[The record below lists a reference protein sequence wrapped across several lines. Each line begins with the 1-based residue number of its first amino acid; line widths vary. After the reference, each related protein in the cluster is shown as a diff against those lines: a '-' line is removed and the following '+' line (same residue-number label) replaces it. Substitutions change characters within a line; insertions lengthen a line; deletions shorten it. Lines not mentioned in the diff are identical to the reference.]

1 MRYKKKLHHFAV
13 DRLSWVD
20 EHFAMVAEQ
29 IDISQLDI
37 SQRLQLMERL
47 WCSMSGELEK
57 QGPPAWH
64 DEELASR
71 SGEWVM
77 RESVSEDWQRAR
89 EELKRLHA

>member
-1 MRYKKKLHHFAV
+1 MRYVKKRRHFAI
-13 DRLSWVD
+13 DQLGWVD
-20 EHFAMVAEQ
+20 EFSSMVAEQ

-37 SQRLQLMERL
+37 SQRLLLMERL
-47 WCSMSGELEK
+47 WCSMSRELEQ

-64 DEELASR
+64 NEELASR

-77 RESVSEDWQRAR
+77 RESVSEDSHSVR